1 MRRTDTLEKTLMLEK
16 IEGRSRRGRQ
26 RIKWL
31 DSITDSMDVSLSKLR
46 ELVMDRE
53 TWHTTVHGIS
63 AVGHD
68 WVTELNFLKISDIIC
83 GLYYTC
89 YLDSLWS
96 IQSLSCLISFCL
108 FFIPLKVWVT
118 YLLLLLLTLYVSHLC
133 VLYHLYTICAISVS
147 LYIGPSVQISI
158 HNMYF
163 LLLVCSLTTQ
173 LVLFIDS

>member
-1 MRRTDTLEKTLMLEK
+1 MGRTDSLEKTLMLEK
-16 IEGRSRRGRQ
+16 IEGRSRRRWQ
-26 RIKWL
+26 RIRWL
-31 DSITDSMDVSLSKLR
+31 DGITDSMDVSLSKPR
-46 ELVMDRE
+46 ELVMDRK
-53 TWHTTVHGIS
+53 TWRTTVHGIS
-63 AVGHD
+63 AIGRN

-89 YLDSLWS
+89 YVDSLWS

-108 FFIPLKVWVT
+108 FFIPLKIWVI

-133 VLYHLYTICAISVS
+133 VLYHLCTICAVSMS
-147 LYIGPSVQISI
+147 LYICPSVQISI
-158 HNMYF
+158 HNIYS